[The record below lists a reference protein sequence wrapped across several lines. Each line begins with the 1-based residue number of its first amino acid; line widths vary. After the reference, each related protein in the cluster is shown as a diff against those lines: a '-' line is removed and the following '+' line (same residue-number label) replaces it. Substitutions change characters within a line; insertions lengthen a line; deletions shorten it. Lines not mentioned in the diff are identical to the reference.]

1 MRKYGMIR
9 ILSAALAL
17 VFALGSGPAAAIA
30 DVVEDVFTAAG
41 SNDAS
46 DAAKPPKFADPG
58 DTPPSLRTTEV
69 ERKISSNN
77 NVVIYRNDNGYTCT
91 GLSCGDYT
99 LVPDRDYYIY
109 GSETNIESRFIS
121 GLGVG
126 VHTITFHYA
135 ETDEVLTATVTQ
147 TAGDISEVRWRRSYR
162 SSGTYIDK
170 MTYTGKPITLKP
182 IFYVGSWDNDKRESM
197 LIEGVDYTVSYE
209 NNVNVSTDDNK
220 AKMIITGIG
229 EYEGSER
236 TLEFTIQPL
245 SITSSS
251 DCYLEV
257 IPNFDWPI
265 VYDGTEKDL
274 LDVTV
279 TANGVTLVKDV
290 DYTVEYD
297 TDHWKDAAK
306 AAVGENGLPVGSPT
320 ETIDYPIII
329 KGIGNYSSAFRSWSG
344 SYAQEVRYR
353 IMPHV
358 AETVVGEEVEGWTW
372 QLDPDGLLTING
384 EGDMPKGFSS
394 MYWVGGSDPSHYYK
408 YGWRYNYAAMIKR
421 VVITGNVTSIEE
433 NAFWDCTN
441 LVEATIPDT
450 VVTINSMA
458 FDNCRS
464 LKSVHAPGT
473 KYLPQSLRTINAQAF
488 GINTYNLSI
497 WLPDNV
503 TGMGVTNVPSSRK
516 LYVKAGTVT
525 HETLKALGM
534 SGAHIVEGYE
544 DFILEYADNY
554 GLGGTYTACGYVG
567 RGGEAVLP
575 DFIDSV
581 TVYDVF
587 GAASELITKLTIPGS
602 VKILNGDAFRFMSRC
617 AEVVIEPGEMETLI
631 KSFLSYHGD
640 TVLTIPDTVQTM
652 PGGYF
657 SYFYDSLILIV
668 NEGSAALDW
677 AIENGFVPDDGTGV
691 GKTYRVVKNSQP
703 YVKPMNASVPR
714 GALVD
719 VTFTKSDGEFTFT
732 GIKDG
737 DYTLVNGTDYILDG
751 NTITVKT
758 SYMKTAEPGVH
769 TLILQYSGTSSEGL
783 AAKNPKLLLNIIDRS
798 YPTMTVI
805 GYKNEDI
812 TDRCTVV
819 WKNGN
824 TALEEPVNV
833 IAGTVVTYTVTPN
846 DELMIDGVQYYL
858 PYSGS
863 VECVD
868 AEQPVTVTLGR
879 RGSLTATVTANGQP
893 VPVNDEA
900 GYTVTWYNE
909 NGGYIGTG
917 FTSPILDEGTKVTFK
932 AKMTGG
938 NIEDYP
944 DAEEVFVTVG
954 FGSGAVTA
962 SVVPY
967 TKCTAT
973 LTVYGKNGENITDK
987 CEIVWTRG
995 GSVLPVNFLLNKG
1008 TNIKYTVTPSD
1019 GLLIDGVQYYEPF
1032 SGEITLERT
1041 TEYVEV
1047 TLGRQGNV
1055 TVTVTSNGEPLP
1067 DNENAGYTVTWYDE
1081 NGSRIGNGLTSP
1093 TRDDGTKLSYT
1104 VTMWGEN
1111 GYDYPNTDKTNVTVG
1126 LGNSTSNTDVQPKNN
1141 VTLTVS
1147 GTKRSGDAVK
1157 YGDYQIYF
1165 FTKNENGG
1173 FERAALNYREHE
1185 NGVKLINISDYSGK
1199 DIYYEIAPY
1208 DKSGGVY
1215 NWLQIKGA
1223 PLSLENKISV
1233 TGKPESFAIELE
1245 AVKETVFTG
1254 TVTNAAA
1261 IGAENIEFS
1270 VSQTPWTGYATG
1282 RSYYSYGNLW
1292 AEQSKQI
1299 KVDENGDF
1307 SFTVCDFPLT
1317 VKITEK
1323 TGNFKSAY
1331 VSVAADDLET
1341 PAAVTLEP
1349 EDLPSTLYVKIIRTY
1364 PSSRDDGTSSSQL
1377 YITDAEL
1384 ENDFTSMT
1392 FTLYNKTKGKV
1403 VDPSLYTLK
1412 YDRIEFGDMSAL
1424 AGIIDTYDELTLSF
1438 AFPEDAQ
1445 AVVTVDS
1452 DTVQMTHNF
1461 YSFGNDTSFDLAY
1474 TEFGRADIRTD
1485 NGWRGSDDFAIY
1497 DNVGALVVSGG
1508 TNRYGYT
1515 TNRLDDGEYTVVAW
1529 RRINWITA
1537 ADSIEE
1543 MLAYFTGEYVGLYK
1557 SADFTVN
1564 KGRLSR
1570 VELGET
1576 VEIKP
1581 RPLFTDDSGLTDESV
1596 NMTVGEWVLMKLHYE
1611 VDGLVAETHPDAAY
1625 EITVRTNIYAY
1636 YDPCIIPRCE
1646 ANHRYGEASKDKY
1659 ISLYVGGKLKESTV
1673 RIDLQDEY
1681 HLGSVHGFTLFTNE
1695 PEGDIYYYV
1704 QADRGGTFYSDAKG
1718 VMRLSDGTID
1728 RSAKLGETKYNV
1740 TAAKNPL
1747 CFASDYLRTED
1758 NGSGENIVWVY
1769 TSPDKNVTLY
1779 MDGVA
1784 IAEYRSNYSGMAKFN
1799 FKMSEARVGYAE
1811 RAEFAA
1817 ADPAWRVAGG
1827 HEMYALSEDGVQ
1839 SDTAYIE
1846 CVKASDFKPALLTYL
1861 QVTSFTD
1868 DESDSFNGRTLPLY
1882 EKKSGNAY
1890 LYNQYNSVGNSGN
1903 VFSYRFTAWFEDG
1916 KSVDSVYI
1924 ITGDGSDRQYL
1935 TELTRNSDGRSF
1947 SGIVSDERLLF
1958 TEWSIVMFSAGRTKL
1973 LHNNKYDPDEL
1984 VYDPLVKDIVTT
1996 QTLYERLVDYA
2007 DGLTEEEAAQIQKEE
2022 FDTWKELL
2030 YELTAEYYENAD
2042 DFDWDS
2048 LDGSPESIAAIYE
2061 FFGYTTGT
2069 AADVDYESWE
2079 EGDYVSDVTEDG
2091 RTFLYR
2097 EEFTTVLN
2105 RYYYTEIMVVL
2116 PTEDDPDGFSQT
2128 HTVDL
2133 GQVPDTQRITLAP
2146 GDAADKPTAKPK
2158 NFASGI
2164 NISGAAN
2171 QISRAHQKVT
2181 GKGQDINYSKL
2192 ALQTALS
2199 KNSYG
2204 TGSNNSTNINQL
2216 GMMQGLDKLTLQSF
2230 GDEHSD
2236 AGDNLTNAYNGLTD
2250 AMNQGGYKSIE
2261 SAINGVLNALENSSE
2276 KEGKKID
2283 ASGLLKTFADSQN
2296 GDWDAR
2302 TDYVFGEYG
2311 GSHIGETY
2319 GFNSETYEN
2328 YLKAKALLEALG
2340 ELQDGLRGF
2349 NKNFNLFNTKDINKL
2364 INSNGGGANSRP
2376 IHDPQ
2381 GTVYEAVLS
2390 NPVEGATATLWE
2402 RGEDG
2407 NETVWNADE
2416 YGQINPQVTNGSGV
2430 YQWFVPE
2437 GEWQV
2442 RVTAPEGYSDNTSAS
2457 HPAANKDDGSTPGW
2471 LPVMPVQ
2478 MGINIP
2484 LVRDIAPV
2492 VESVMICETHAEIVF
2507 NIYMDTSTLT
2517 DKTVTLY
2524 DKENVIPCM
2533 IVFPDEDADPMD
2545 EDKYY
2550 ARTMCLSVA
2559 GGLDTDKEYRVTVE
2573 GAATAYNGRSLGA
2586 YDSDEIGTAAASVT
2600 WNYNVL
2606 KQTDNGYKTEKHV
2619 YKTEYYNTF
2628 AEAIDAACV
2637 KQEFEDLV
2645 MLDPGDTFIYAPP
2658 VITLLKNAAI
2668 AEGETVTANSK
2679 NGSLTLD
2686 LNGFTLDVKGTFK
2699 GDCEGYEYNHATDTY
2714 DPVLTPVSVSVES
2727 TFPGVFRSSGT
2738 LGVDLCPWTGDTY
2751 YITGG
2756 TITGAFAADGGNINI
2771 SGGIF
2776 TGWVLFNNGNFD
2788 EALTVNISGG
2798 AEFRSSFDVAVYT
2811 DGGPKPLCVTVGGV
2825 KAADLSFIVLGDGE
2839 ATEPCLIINGGYFKD
2854 DPRTLTD
2861 REGFVQITYEPE
2873 EYAEQENW
2881 DADGTV
2887 YRWRVMKDFVPGD
2900 VNGDG
2905 SVNNKDVVAL
2915 FKYVSGGE
2923 VAVNGIALDI
2933 NGDGSVNNKDVVALF
2948 KYVSGGDIE
2957 LSDKPYVPDA

>member
-1 MRKYGMIR
+1 MKKYQLTR
-9 ILSAALAL
+9 FVSVLLAC
-17 VFALGSGPAAAIA
+17 VMVLGIVPAAA
-30 DVVEDVFTAAG
+30 VEDAITDLAAPEI
-41 SNDAS
+41 SYPRNMAE
-46 DAAKPPKFADPG
+46 PG
-58 DTPPSLRTTEV
+58 DTPPSLRTTEAI
-69 ERKISSNN
+69 ERRVSSNS
-77 NVVIYRNDNGYTCT
+77 NVVIYRDDNGYMFT

-135 ETDEVLTATVTQ
+135 ETDEVLTATVIQ
-147 TAGDISEVRWRRSYR
+147 TAGDISEVRWRQSFR
-162 SSGTYIDK
+162 SSWSSFDK
-170 MTYTGKPITLKP
+170 ETYTGKPITKKP
-182 IFYVGSWDNDKRESM
+182 ILYVGSWDNDKRESM

-209 NNVNVSTDDNK
+209 NNVNVSTDESK
-220 AKMIITGIG
+220 AKMILTGIG

-245 SITSSS
+245 GITTSS

-257 IPNFDWPI
+257 IPN
-265 VYDGTEKDL
+265 YDAPLVCDGKEKDL

-279 TANGVTLVKDV
+279 RANGVTLVKDV
-290 DYTVEYD
+290 DYTAEYD
-297 TDHWKDAAK
+297 KDHWKDAAK
-306 AAVGENGLPVGSPT
+306 EAVGENGLPVGSPDK
-320 ETIDYPIII
+320 TIDYPVII
-329 KGIGNYSSAFRSWSG
+329 KGIGNYSGAFLSWSG

-358 AETVVGEEVEGWTW
+358 AETVYGEEVEGFTW
-372 QLDPDGLLTING
+372 SLNPDGLLTITG
-384 EGDMPKGFSS
+384 EGDMPTGFSHA
-394 MYWVGGSDPSHYYK
+394 YWVGGNDPEHYYK
-408 YGWRYNYAAMIKR
+408 RGWMYDYADMVKR

-433 NAFWDCTN
+433 SAFSGCVN
-441 LVEATIPDT
+441 LVDVTLPDT
-450 VVTINSMA
+450 VVTINSGA
-458 FDNCRS
+458 FSSCRN
-464 LKSVHAPGT
+464 LQSVHAPGT
-473 KYLPQSLRTINAQAF
+473 KYLPQSLRNIYTGAF
-488 GINTYNLSI
+488 GSNTYNLSI

-503 TGMGVTNVPSSRK
+503 PIIAAGNIPASRK
-516 LYVKAGTVT
+516 LCVRAGTVT

-587 GAASELITKLTIPGS
+587 DAESELITKLTIPGS
-602 VKILNGDAFRFMSRC
+602 VKILHGDAFRFMSRC
-617 AEVVIEPGEMETLI
+617 AEVVIEPGEMETLTQG
-631 KSFLSYHGD
+631 FLSYHGD
-640 TVLTIPDTVQTM
+640 TVMTIPDTVQNM
-652 PGGYF
+652 PDGYF

-668 NEGSAALDW
+668 NEGSAALEW
-677 AIENGFVPDDGTGV
+677 AKENGFIEDDGTGV
-691 GKTYRVVKNSQP
+691 GKMYRVVKNSQP
-703 YVKPMNASVPR
+703 YVKPSNADVPR

-732 GIKDG
+732 GVNDG
-737 DYTLVNGTDYILDG
+737 DYALVSGTDYTVSG
-751 NTITVKT
+751 NVITVKK
-758 SYMKTAEPGVH
+758 SYLETAEPGVH
-769 TLILQYSGTSSEGL
+769 TLTLQYSGTSSEGVG
-783 AAKNPKLLLNIIDRS
+783 AKYPKFRLNIIDRS
-798 YPTMTVI
+798 YPTITVY

-812 TDRCTVV
+812 TDKCTVV
-819 WKNGN
+819 FKSGGRV
-824 TALEEPVNV
+824 LEEPVNV
-833 IAGTVVTYTVTPN
+833 IAGNTVEYSVTPT
-846 DELMIDGVQYYL
+846 DELIIDGVQYYL
-858 PYSGS
+858 PYTDS
-863 VECVD
+863 VVCTE
-868 AEQPVTVTLGR
+868 AEQKIEVNLGR
-879 RGSLTATVTANGQP
+879 RGTLTAAVTANGQP
-893 VPVNDEA
+893 VPMNDDA

-909 NGGYIGTG
+909 NGGNIGCG
-917 FTSPILDEGTKVTFK
+917 FTSPMLDEGTKVSFK

-944 DAEEVFVTVG
+944 DAEEAFVTVG

-973 LTVYGKNGENITDK
+973 LTVYGKDGVNITDK
-987 CEIVWTRG
+987 CEIVWRKDG
-995 GSVLPVNFLLNKG
+995 RVLPENFLVNMG
-1008 TNIKYTVTPSD
+1008 TNVTYTVTPGD
-1019 GLLIDGVQYYEPF
+1019 GLMIDGVQYYGGF
-1032 SGEITLERT
+1032 TGEITLEHT
-1041 TEYVEV
+1041 TERAEV

-1093 TRDDGTKLSYT
+1093 TRDDGEKLSYT

-1111 GYDYPNTDKTNVTVG
+1111 GYDYPNTDKTIVTVG
-1126 LGNSTSNTDVQPKNN
+1126 LGNSTSNTDVLPKNN

-1147 GTKRSGDAVK
+1147 GTKRSGEAVK
-1157 YGDYQIYF
+1157 YGDYQIF
-1165 FTKNENGG
+1165 WFIKDENGE
-1173 FERAALNYREHE
+1173 FQRISLSCREYE
-1185 NGVKLINISDYSGK
+1185 NGVKLYNMSDYAGK
-1199 DIYYEIAPY
+1199 DIYYEIAPN
-1208 DKSGGVY
+1208 DGRRGEY
-1215 NWLQIKGA
+1215 NWLQIKGV
-1223 PLSLENKISV
+1223 PLSEQAKISV

-1245 AVKETVFTG
+1245 AVTETVFTG

-1261 IGAENIEFS
+1261 IGADNIEFS
-1270 VSQTPWTGYATG
+1270 LSQAPWTGYATG

-1292 AEQSKQI
+1292 AEQTKQV
-1299 KVDENGDF
+1299 KVDENGNF

-1341 PAAVTLEP
+1341 PAAVTLIP

-1364 PSSRDDGTSSSQL
+1364 PSSRDGGTSSSQL
-1377 YITDAEL
+1377 YITDTEL

-1412 YDRIEFGDMSAL
+1412 YDRIEFADMSAL
-1424 AGIIDTYDELTLSF
+1424 TGIIDTYDELTLSF
-1438 AFPEDAQ
+1438 AFPEDSQ

-1452 DTVQMTHNF
+1452 DTVRMTHNF

-1485 NGWRGSDDFAIY
+1485 TGWRGSDDFAIY
-1497 DNVGALVVSGG
+1497 DNVGALVVSGS

-1515 TNRLDDGEYTVVAW
+1515 TKRLDDGEYTVVAW

-1543 MLAYFTGEYVGLYK
+1543 MLAYFTGEYAGLYK
-1557 SADFTVN
+1557 SADFTVS

-1576 VEIKP
+1576 PEIKP
-1581 RPLFTDDSGLTDESV
+1581 RPLFTDDSGLADESV
-1596 NMTVGEWVLMKLHYE
+1596 NMTAGEWVLMKLHYE
-1611 VDGLVAETHPDAAY
+1611 VDGVVVETHPDAAY
-1625 EITVRTNIYAY
+1625 EITVRTNIYAV
-1636 YDPCIIPRCE
+1636 YDPYVIPRCE

-1659 ISLYVGGKLKESTV
+1659 ISLYVGGKLKESAV

-1704 QADRGGTFYSDAKG
+1704 RADRGGTFYSDAKG

-1758 NGSGENIVWVY
+1758 NGNGENIVWVY

-1784 IAEYRSNYSGMAKFN
+1784 IAEYRSNYSGIARFN

-1868 DESDSFNGRTLPLY
+1868 DESDSLNGRTLPLY
-1882 EKKSGNAY
+1882 EKKSGSAY

-1903 VFSYRFTAWFEDG
+1903 VFSYRFTAWFDDG
-1916 KSVDSVYI
+1916 ESVDSAYMI
-1924 ITGDGSDRQYL
+1924 IGDQAGRQYL
-1935 TELTRNSDGRSF
+1935 VELTRNKDGRSF

-1958 TEWSIVMFSAGRTKL
+1958 TEWSIVMFSAGRAKL
-1973 LHNNKYDPDEL
+1973 LHNNKLDPDEL

-2007 DGLTEEEAAQIQKEE
+2007 DSLTEEEAAQIQKEE

-2105 RYYYTEIMVVL
+2105 RYRYTEIMVVL

-2158 NFASGI
+2158 NFAAGI
-2164 NISGAAN
+2164 NLSGAAN

-2181 GKGQDINYSKL
+2181 GKGQEINYSKL

-2216 GMMQGLDKLTLQSF
+2216 GLMQGLDKLTLQSF

-2236 AGDNLTNAYNGLTD
+2236 AGDNLVNAYNGLTE

-2276 KEGKKID
+2276 KEGKKIN

-2296 GDWDAR
+2296 GDWYAR

-2311 GSHIGETY
+2311 GEHIGETY
-2319 GFNSETYEN
+2319 GFSSETYEN

-2381 GTVYEAVLS
+2381 GIVYEAVLS
-2390 NPVEGATATLWE
+2390 NPIEGATVTLYE

-2407 NETVWNADE
+2407 GETEWFAEE
-2416 YGQINPQVTNGSGV
+2416 YGQINPQVTNGSGM

-2442 RVTAPEGYSDNTSAS
+2442 RVTAPEGYFDNTSAA
-2457 HPAANKDDGSTPGW
+2457 HPAANLDDGSTPGW

-2484 LVRDIAPV
+2484 LVRDVAPV
-2492 VESVMICETHAEIVF
+2492 VESVMIYETHAEIVF
-2507 NIYMDTSTLT
+2507 SIYMDTKTLT
-2517 DKTVTLY
+2517 DKNVTLT
-2524 DKENVIPCM
+2524 DGTNVIPCM
-2533 IVFPDEDADPMD
+2533 IVFPDEEADPMD
-2545 EDKYY
+2545 GDRYY
-2550 ARTMCLSVA
+2550 ARTMCLSVS
-2559 GGLDTDKEYRVTVE
+2559 GGLDADTEYYVTID
-2573 GAATAYNGRSLGA
+2573 GTATAYNGRTLEA
-2586 YDSDEIGTAAASVT
+2586 YNSDPQKTFAASVT
-2600 WNYNVL
+2600 RSYAI
-2606 KQTDNGYKTEKHV
+2606 YKETEISSGWREYV
-2619 YKTEYYNTF
+2619 YDVRYYHTLN
-2628 AEAIDAACV
+2628 EALDAAA
-2637 KQEFEDLV
+2637 ETFNALDTLDNPEDYKDRLRYT
-2645 MLDPGDTFIYAPP
+2645 PT
-2658 VITLLKNAAI
+2658 VITLMKNVTVD
-2668 AEGETVTANSK
+2668 EGETVA
-2679 NGSLTLD
+2679 LPDAIIPVILD
-2686 LNGFTLDVKGTFK
+2686 FNGFTLEIKGT
-2699 GDCEGYEYNHATDTY
+2699 
-2714 DPVLTPVSVSVES
+2714 LTGENERAALTVMSGI
-2727 TFPGVFRSSGT
+2727 PGVLISSGT
-2738 LGVDLCPWTGDTY
+2738 IDVSARIASGDEV

-2756 TITGAFAADGGNINI
+2756 LVTHYFSAFGGTYKI
-2771 SGGIF
+2771 SGGLFTDTVYFYNEKTCGGLSAEIKGDAEF
-2776 TGWVLFNNGNFD
+2776 TGVFCVRVYTGED
-2788 EALTVNISGG
+2788 AGIMKLTIKDKVKIKQIEFNISHVSDF
-2798 AEFRSSFDVAVYT
+2798 E
-2811 DGGPKPLCVTVGGV
+2811 KPCV
-2825 KAADLSFIVLGDGE
+2825 
-2839 ATEPCLIINGGYFKD
+2839 IIQGGYFTV
-2854 DPRTLTD
+2854 DPRTIT
-2861 REGFVQITYEPE
+2861 EGYEELNGYIETACEPE
-2873 EYAEQENW
+2873 EFDNQKYWE
-2881 DADGTV
+2881 ADNEV
-2887 YRWRVMKDFVPGD
+2887 YTWRVLKKYIPGD
-2900 VNGDG
+2900 VNEDGNVNNKDIVALFKYISKIPVDVNETALDITGDNAI
-2905 SVNNKDVVAL
+2905 NNKDVVAL
-2915 FKYVSGGE
+2915 FRYVSK
-2923 VAVNGIALDI
+2923 VTDQI
-2933 NGDGSVNNKDVVALF
+2933 
-2948 KYVSGGDIE
+2948 
-2957 LSDKPYVPDA
+2957 SDKPYFPA